1 MKDDLIEIASFC
13 ADKNLVP
20 ARSGNFSAR
29 IDSEKIQ
36 ITQSGK
42 DKGKL
47 TASDLMEINY
57 KGKAL
62 NPEEKP
68 SAETLLHTQIYT
80 LFRDV
85 NFVAHFHS
93 SSSAVLSKI
102 LNKKKIKRIK
112 LANYELLKALSGVE
126 THDHTE
132 EIPIFANDQDI
143 FRLSM
148 EIAPELERAIV
159 TDKSIHAYL
168 IAGHGLYTWGKD
180 KAETITHVDAIN
192 TLIESYIMEIQ
203 LSKSLSKSEPKKV
216 ESK

>member
-148 EIAPELERAIV
+148 EIAPELESAIV

-203 LSKSLSKSEPKKV
+203 LSKSLSKSGPKKV